1 MRVIMLAIID
11 EAGRKFNAD
20 KLDGISRRDSP
31 SKSTGRGELG
41 AGVAMGTRFRWFWV
55 GEDGRLHHIGFQRFV
70 KIFHDGTETVRELA
84 GRMVPVIEAI
94 YETTERR
101 ATQLIS
107 ARGHRFPFDPGGRLD
122 VETQRRLYPWTALLD
137 EHAEGLLKEPGNVCR
152 IGSRIAANRIRK
164 EILFDPTP
172 DQIRAVLLALR
183 IITLPRPRPSLRL
196 IKRRDAVLKEDSHGP
211 TLDRQ
216 GGGEH
221 AVVQS
226 GGHSEVDVPAA
237 AASREG
243 RTAHP
248 GEHPG
253 SERLRQPGQGQ
264 AREPRP
270 ATAR

>member
-1 MRVIMLAIID
+1 M
-11 EAGRKFNAD
+11 
-20 KLDGISRRDSP
+20 
-31 SKSTGRGELG
+31 G
-41 AGVAMGTRFRWFWV
+41 ARFRWFWV

-70 KIFHDGTETVRELA
+70 KIFHDATEAMPEFA

-94 YETTERR
+94 YETTDGR
-101 ATQLIS
+101 ATQLIR
-107 ARGHRFPFDPGGRLD
+107 ARGHRFLFDPGGWLD

-137 EHAEGLLKEPGNVCR
+137 EHAEGLLKEPGNVR
-152 IGSRIAANRIRK
+152 QIGSRIAANRIRK

-172 DQIRAVLLALR
+172 DQIRAVLLTLG

-196 IKRRDAVLKEDSHGP
+196 ITRRDPVLKEDSHGS

-226 GGHSEVDVPAA
+226 GSHSKVDVSAA
-237 AASREG
+237 ATSREG

-248 GEHPG
+248 GEHAG
-253 SERLRQPGQGQ
+253 SERLRQSGHRGRPHPGEQ
-264 AREPRP
+264 APS
-270 ATAR
+270 

>member
-1 MRVIMLAIID
+1 
-11 EAGRKFNAD
+11 
-20 KLDGISRRDSP
+20 
-31 SKSTGRGELG
+31 
-41 AGVAMGTRFRWFWV
+41 MGTQFRWFWISE
-55 GEDGRLHHIGFQRFV
+55 GGRLHHIGFQRFV
-70 KIFHDGTETVRELA
+70 KIFHDGTEAVPELA

-101 ATQLIS
+101 ATQLIR

-137 EHAEGLLKEPGNVCR
+137 EHAEGLLKEPGNVRR
-152 IGSRIAANRIRK
+152 IDSRIAANRIRQ

-172 DQIRAVLLALR
+172 DQIRAILLALR
-183 IITLPRPRPSLRL
+183 IITLPRPRPVLRL
-196 IKRRDAVLKEDSHGP
+196 INRRDAVLKEDPHGP

-221 AVVQS
+221 AVVQP

-237 AASREG
+237 ASSREG

-248 GEHPG
+248 REHAG
-253 SERLRQPGQGQ
+253 SERFRQSGRGQ

-270 ATAR
+270 ATPR